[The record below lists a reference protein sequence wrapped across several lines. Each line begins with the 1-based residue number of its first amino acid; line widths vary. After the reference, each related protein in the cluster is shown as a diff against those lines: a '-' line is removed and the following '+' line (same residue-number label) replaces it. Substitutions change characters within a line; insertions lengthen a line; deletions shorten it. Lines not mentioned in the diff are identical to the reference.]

1 MLLDTTPTLAR
12 VTLSAMLTAWLRAWR
27 SGFVE
32 QGEVI
37 THIAASVSE
46 LTGHDHVVRQ
56 SAGDELS
63 EGHAESLELMLE
75 AWVTAGV
82 EDIRLVLPAPGD
94 TRGLPAYSAAAPGET
109 GNFVTA
115 AVDAGCAVICAIG
128 GTVPSAN
135 PRFPGHAAGGARLV
149 GLIPEPIPGRMV
161 IWRRYELSAAAEPV
175 PTARDLPSWATPPL
189 DPINPADAGAALV
202 GELHDVTDLLGRLE
216 LAPSAQVQV
225 EQLAVLRRQGIPG
238 AQLPPG
244 YSQRN
249 RLRLASAG
257 MVLGIAELA
266 QRDSSG
272 GAIDSHQA
280 LARTAAL
287 RSIADTARQSYTAAI
302 NAPLESVPA
311 TQPTTAL
318 QRQIS

>member
-1 MLLDTTPTLAR
+1 MLLDATPTLAR
-12 VTLSAMLTAWLRAWR
+12 VTLSATLTAWLRAWR
-27 SGFVE
+27 AGLAE

-37 THIAASVSE
+37 AHVEASVSE

-56 SAGDELS
+56 PAEDERS
-63 EGHAESLELMLE
+63 EEHAEPLELMLE
-75 AWVTAGV
+75 AWGSAGV
-82 EDIRLVLPAPGD
+82 EDIRLVLPTPGD
-94 TRGLPAYSAAAPGET
+94 TRGLPAYSAAAPPET

-128 GTVPSAN
+128 GIAPGPDLRS
-135 PRFPGHAAGGARLV
+135 PGHVTDDEARLV

-161 IWRRYELSAAAEPV
+161 AWRRYELTAAAEPV

-189 DPINPADAGAALV
+189 DAINPADAGAALV
-202 GELHDVTDLLGRLE
+202 DELHDVTDLLGRLE
-216 LAPSAQVQV
+216 LAPSEPVQA
-225 EQLAVLRRQGIPG
+225 ERLAALRRQGIPG

-249 RLRLASAG
+249 RLRLARAG

-266 QRDSSG
+266 QQDSFG

-287 RSIADTARQSYTAAI
+287 RSIANAARRSYTAAI
-302 NAPLESVPA
+302 NAPLESA
-311 TQPTTAL
+311 TAAQPTIAL
-318 QRQIS
+318 QR